1 MHVRQDHRHHLR
13 GSHDAH
19 HALPVRRLARLL
31 ELRLHR
37 FGRAG
42 GARPPWA
49 VRFHPGRLPLHRF
62 AEDRRA
68 GPAHAPRGVARLM
81 ALGTTAGRK
90 ARSLREFIRG
100 LIDTAHPLL
109 VQIIPI
115 RRCNIDCGYCNEY
128 DKVSA
133 PVPAAT
139 MRRRIDKLAD
149 LGTSVVA
156 FSGGEPML
164 HPDLD
169 DLIRHIR
176 ARGMMAGL
184 ITNGYFLVPKRI
196 KELNRAGLDFLQ
208 ISIDNVDPDEVSK
221 KSLKLLDRK
230 LQDLRE
236 HATLDI
242 NINSVL
248 GGGIKNADDARVINT
263 RAREL
268 GFSTSIGIIR
278 EDSGRLKPLAPAER
292 KVYDEVS
299 AAIDGPWQVFKNLYS
314 GITNF
319 QDNLA
324 DGKPNSWRCRAGGRY
339 LYICEDGLV
348 HYCSQQRGS
357 PGVPLETYSIDDI
370 RREFATSKSC
380 APYCTVGCVH
390 RVSTMDFWRKPQSAV
405 RGRQSAVAGG
415 D

>member
-1 MHVRQDHRHHLR
+1 
-13 GSHDAH
+13 
-19 HALPVRRLARLL
+19 
-31 ELRLHR
+31 
-37 FGRAG
+37 
-42 GARPPWA
+42 
-49 VRFHPGRLPLHRF
+49 
-62 AEDRRA
+62 
-68 GPAHAPRGVARLM
+68 
-81 ALGTTAGRK
+81 
-90 ARSLREFIRG
+90 
-100 LIDTAHPLL
+100 
-109 VQIIPI
+109 
-115 RRCNIDCGYCNEY
+115 
-128 DKVSA
+128 
-133 PVPAAT
+133 
-139 MRRRIDKLAD
+139 MRRRIDNLPD
-149 LGTSVVA
+149 LGTSAVA
-156 FSGGEPML
+156 FSSGEPML

-221 KSLKLLDRK
+221 KSLKLLDKK
-230 LQDLRE
+230 LQDLRD
-236 HATLDI
+236 HSTFDI

-248 GGGIKNADDARVINT
+248 GGGIKNPDDARVINT
-263 RAREL
+263 RARDL
-268 GFSTSIGIIR
+268 GFSTSIGIIH
-278 EDSGRLKPLAPAER
+278 DGSGRLKPLAPAER

-390 RVSTMDFWRKPQSAV
+390 RVSTMDFWRKPQSAG
-405 RGRQSAVAGG
+405 RGQQSAVAGG

>member
-1 MHVRQDHRHHLR
+1 
-13 GSHDAH
+13 
-19 HALPVRRLARLL
+19 
-31 ELRLHR
+31 
-37 FGRAG
+37 
-42 GARPPWA
+42 
-49 VRFHPGRLPLHRF
+49 
-62 AEDRRA
+62 
-68 GPAHAPRGVARLM
+68 M

-90 ARSLREFIRG
+90 VRSLREFIRG
-100 LIDTAHPLL
+100 LTDTAHPLL

-128 DKVSA
+128 DKVSS

-139 MRRRIDKLAD
+139 MRRRIDKLAE

-221 KSLKLLDRK
+221 KSLKLLDKK
-230 LQDLRE
+230 LQDLRD
-236 HATLDI
+236 HSTFDI

-248 GGGIKNADDARVINT
+248 GGGIKNPDDARVINT

-268 GFSTSIGIIR
+268 GFSTSIGIIH
-278 EDSGRLKPLAPAER
+278 DGSGRLKPLAPAER
-292 KVYDEVS
+292 QVYDEVS

-348 HYCSQQRGS
+348 HYCSQQRGF
-357 PGVPLETYSIDDI
+357 PGVPLETYSVDDI
-370 RREFATSKSC
+370 RREFATPKSC

-405 RGRQSAVAGG
+405 RGQQSAVAGG

>member
-1 MHVRQDHRHHLR
+1 
-13 GSHDAH
+13 
-19 HALPVRRLARLL
+19 
-31 ELRLHR
+31 
-37 FGRAG
+37 
-42 GARPPWA
+42 
-49 VRFHPGRLPLHRF
+49 
-62 AEDRRA
+62 
-68 GPAHAPRGVARLM
+68 
-81 ALGTTAGRK
+81 
-90 ARSLREFIRG
+90 
-100 LIDTAHPLL
+100 
-109 VQIIPI
+109 
-115 RRCNIDCGYCNEY
+115 
-128 DKVSA
+128 
-133 PVPAAT
+133 

-169 DLIRHIR
+169 DLIRYIR
-176 ARGMMAGL
+176 AHGMMAGL

-196 KELNRAGLDFLQ
+196 EELNRAGLDFLQ

-221 KSLKLLDRK
+221 KSLKLLDKK
-230 LQDLRE
+230 LQDLRD
-236 HATLDI
+236 HAAFDI

-248 GGGIKNADDARVINT
+248 GGGIKNPDDARVINT

-268 GFSTSIGIIR
+268 GFSTSIGIIH
-278 EDSGRLKPLAPAER
+278 DGSGRLKPLAPAER

-299 AAIDGPWQVFKNLYS
+299 AAIDGPWQMFKNLYS

-324 DGKPNSWRCRAGGRY
+324 DGKPNDWRCRAGGRY

-405 RGRQSAVAGG
+405 RGQQSAIAGR